1 MRKPVQAILIASV
14 AATALACPALA
25 QQGGNRGGQGGPPP
39 TSAGS
44 MQQDRDRLQDQDQM
58 KDRDRLHDQD
68 QMRDRDRDRL
78 YLGAQDRLRQHDRD
92 HDGRI
97 SRDEFRQWHQDAF
110 GAIDADG
117 NGSFTLSEFVAMRL
131 GPGPRSDYNPSRNRR
146 VEEHAQLRKTE
157 RFRLMDGNG
166 DGMVSRNEYMKFGEL
181 NYLDADRDD
190 DGRLTFREMQE
201 FHRGW

>member
-1 MRKPVQAILIASV
+1 MSKSIQAILIASV

-25 QQGGNRGGQGGPPP
+25 QQGGSRGGQGGPPP

-44 MQQDRDRLQDQDQM
+44 VQQ
-58 KDRDRLHDQD
+58 DRDRLHDQD
-68 QMRDRDRDRL
+68 QMRDRDRNRL

-92 HDGRI
+92 RDGRI
-97 SRDEFRQWHQDAF
+97 SRDEFQQWHQDAF

-117 NGSFTLSEFVAMRL
+117 NGSFTLPEFVAMRL

-146 VEEHAQLRKTE
+146 VEERAQQRKTE